1 MKVPPARADAFA
13 AAPPDDIR
21 AVLIY
26 GPDLGLVRERAESAA
41 IAVAGSLNDPFNV
54 VEFTPAALK
63 DEPSRLTDEAG
74 ALSMMGGRRVVRLRD
89 ATDSVA
95 GAATDA
101 LAATEQSG
109 DAGALIIIEAGDL
122 SPRSKLRTLF
132 EKTDGAA
139 AIACY
144 MDEGAGL
151 DDLVRK
157 TLGAAGMSA
166 ERDVVSWIA
175 GNLGSDRMVSRME
188 LEKLTL
194 YAAGRSEVTLEDAQ
208 AVIGDAAAVTLDD
221 VVYAATG
228 GNLKGLTVALARAR
242 FEGVA
247 AIAILRAASRH
258 LSRLEEAVSAMTAGA
273 NPDSAM
279 KGLRPPV
286 FFKQQNSFRNQLQR
300 WRPQTLTRAR
310 TELIQ
315 AEIDCKSTGMPDDAV
330 CERALMRLAAMAGA
344 KVPR

>member
-1 MKVPPARADAFA
+1 MKVPPARADSFA
-13 AAPPDDIR
+13 AAPPGDIR
-21 AVLIY
+21 AILIY
-26 GPDLGLVRERAESAA
+26 GPDLGLVRERAEAAA
-41 IAVAGSLNDPFNV
+41 IAVAGSLSDPFNT

-63 DEPSRLTDEAG
+63 DEPSRLTDEAC

-89 ATDSVA
+89 ATDGVT

-101 LAATEQSG
+101 LASNGE
-109 DAGALIIIEAGDL
+109 ALVIIEAGDL
-122 SPRSKLRTLF
+122 NPRSKLRALF
-132 EKTDGAA
+132 EKADGAA

-144 MDEGAGL
+144 MDEGPGL

-157 TLGAAGMSA
+157 TLGDAGMTA
-166 ERDVVSWIA
+166 DRDVVSWIA

-188 LEKLTL
+188 LEKLVL
-194 YAAGRSEVTLEDAQ
+194 YAAGQSEITLEDAQ

-228 GNLKGLTVALARAR
+228 GNLKGLTIALARAR

-247 AIAILRAASRH
+247 PISILRAASRH
-258 LSRLEEAVSAMTAGA
+258 LSRVEEAVAAMTGGA
-273 NPDSAM
+273 NPDQAM

-286 FFKQQNSFRNQLQR
+286 FFKQQTGFRNQLQR
-300 WRPQTLTRAR
+300 WRPRTLTRAR
-310 TELIQ
+310 AELIQ
-315 AEIDCKSTGMPDDAV
+315 AEIDCKTTGMPDEAV

-344 KVPR
+344 RVPR

>member
-1 MKVPPARADAFA
+1 MKVPPTRADAFA
-13 AAPPDDIR
+13 KAPPDDIR
-21 AVLIY
+21 AILIY
-26 GPDLGLVRERAESAA
+26 GPDLGLVRERAEAAA
-41 IAVAGSLNDPFNV
+41 IAIAGSLSDPFNV
-54 VEFTPAALK
+54 VEFTPSALK
-63 DEPSRLTDEAG
+63 DEPSKLTDEACG
-74 ALSMMGGRRVVRLRD
+74 MSMMGGRRVVRLRD
-89 ATDSVA
+89 ATDGVA
-95 GAATDA
+95 KAATET

-109 DAGALIIIEAGDL
+109 DGALIIVEAGDL
-122 SPRSKLRTLF
+122 SPRSKLRALF

-157 TLGAAGMSA
+157 SLGDAGISA
-166 ERDVVSWIA
+166 TGDVVSWIA

-194 YAAGRSEVTLEDAQ
+194 YAAGQSEITLEDAQ

-247 AIAILRAASRH
+247 SIAILRAASRH
-258 LSRLEEAVSAMTAGA
+258 LSRLEEAVAAMTGGA

-279 KGLRPPV
+279 KTLRPPV

-300 WRPQTLTRAR
+300 WRPQTLSRAR

-315 AEIDCKSTGMPDDAV
+315 AEIDCKTTGMPDEAV
-330 CERALMRLAAMAGA
+330 CERTLMRLAAMAGA
-344 KVPR
+344 RVPR

>member
-1 MKVPPARADAFA
+1 MKIPPARAEAFT
-13 AAPPDDIR
+13 AAPPEDIR
-21 AVLIY
+21 AILIY

-41 IAVAGSLNDPFNV
+41 KAVAGSLSDPFNI

-63 DEPSRLTDEAG
+63 DEPSRLTDEAC
-74 ALSMMGGRRVVRLRD
+74 AMSMMGGRRVVRLRD
-89 ATDSVA
+89 ATDTVA
-95 GAATDA
+95 GAATNA
-101 LAATEQSG
+101 IAADG
-109 DAGALIIIEAGDL
+109 GALVIVEAGDL
-122 SPRSKLRTLF
+122 SPRSKLRALF

-151 DDLVRK
+151 DDLVKK
-157 TLGAAGMSA
+157 TLSDAGLQAS
-166 ERDVVSWIA
+166 RDVVSWIA

-194 YAAGRSEVTLEDAQ
+194 YAQGQAEISLEDAQ

-258 LSRLEEAVSAMTAGA
+258 LSRLEEAVSAMTGGA
-273 NPDSAM
+273 NADTAM

-286 FFKQQNSFRNQLQR
+286 FFKQQNNFRNQLQR
-300 WRPQTLTRAR
+300 WRPQTLSRAR
-310 TELIQ
+310 SELIQ

>member
-1 MKVPPARADAFA
+1 MKIPPARAEAFTT
-13 AAPPDDIR
+13 APPEDIR
-21 AVLIY
+21 AILIY

-41 IAVAGSLNDPFNV
+41 KAIAGSLSDPFNI

-63 DEPSRLTDEAG
+63 DEPSRLTDEAC
-74 ALSMMGGRRVVRLRD
+74 AMSMMGGRRVVRLRD
-89 ATDSVA
+89 ATDTVA
-95 GAATDA
+95 K
-101 LAATEQSG
+101 AATEAIAADG
-109 DAGALIIIEAGDL
+109 GALVIVEAGDL
-122 SPRSKLRTLF
+122 SPRSKLRALF

-151 DDLVRK
+151 DDLVNK
-157 TLGAAGMSA
+157 TLSGAGLQAS
-166 ERDVVSWIA
+166 RDVVSWIA

-188 LEKLTL
+188 LEKLAL
-194 YAAGRSEVTLEDAQ
+194 YAQGQSEVTLEDAQ

-242 FEGVA
+242 FEGIS

-258 LSRLEEAVSAMTAGA
+258 LSRLEEAVSAMTGGA
-273 NPDSAM
+273 NADTAM
-279 KGLRPPV
+279 KGLRPLV
-286 FFKQQNSFRNQLQR
+286 FFKQQNNFRNQLQR
-300 WRPQTLTRAR
+300 WRPQTLSRAR
-310 TELIQ
+310 SELIQ

-330 CERALMRLAAMAGA
+330 CERTLMRLAAMAGA

>member
-1 MKVPPARADAFA
+1 MKVPPARAEAFA

-21 AVLIY
+21 AILIY

-41 IAVAGSLNDPFNV
+41 RAVAGSLTDPFNI

-63 DEPSRLTDEAG
+63 DEPSRLTDEAC
-74 ALSMMGGRRVVRLRD
+74 AMSMMGGRRVVRLRD
-89 ATDSVA
+89 ATDAVA
-95 GAATDA
+95 GAAADA
-101 LAATEQSG
+101 IAAEG
-109 DAGALIIIEAGDL
+109 GALMIVEAGDL
-122 SPRSKLRTLF
+122 NPRSKLRALF
-132 EKTDGAA
+132 EKSDGTA

-157 TLGAAGMSA
+157 SLADAGLQA
-166 ERDVVSWIA
+166 GRDVVTWIA

-194 YAAGRSEVTLEDAQ
+194 YAAGQSEITLEDAQ

-221 VVYAATG
+221 VVYASTG

-258 LSRLEEAVSAMTAGA
+258 LSRIEEAVSAMAAGA
-273 NPDSAM
+273 SPDTAM

-286 FFKQQNSFRNQLQR
+286 FFKQQNSFRSQIQR
-300 WRPQTLTRAR
+300 WRPQTLSRAR
-310 TELIQ
+310 AELIQ

>member
-1 MKVPPARADAFA
+1 MKIPPARADAFT
-13 AAPPDDIR
+13 AAPPAEIR
-21 AVLIY
+21 AILIY

-41 IAVAGSLNDPFNV
+41 KAVAGSLNDPFNI

-63 DEPSRLTDEAG
+63 DEPSRLTDEAC
-74 ALSMMGGRRVVRLRD
+74 AMSMMGGRRVVRLRD
-89 ATDSVA
+89 ATDAVA

-101 LAATEQSG
+101 LAATAEIG
-109 DAGALIIIEAGDL
+109 DGALVIVEAGDL
-122 SPRSKLRTLF
+122 NPRSKLRALF

-151 DDLVRK
+151 DDLVQK
-157 TLGAAGMSA
+157 ALGAAGLQAS
-166 ERDVVSWIA
+166 RDVVSWIA

-188 LEKLTL
+188 LEKLVL
-194 YAAGRSEVTLEDAQ
+194 YAAGQSEVTLEDAQ

-242 FEGVA
+242 FEGIA

-258 LSRLEEAVSAMTAGA
+258 LSRIEEAVSAMTAGA
-273 NPDSAM
+273 NADTAM

-286 FFKQQNSFRNQLQR
+286 FFKMQNSFRNQLQR
-300 WRPQTLTRAR
+300 WRPQTLSRAR
-310 TELIQ
+310 SELIQ
-315 AEIDCKSTGMPDDAV
+315 AEIDCKSTGMPDDAI

>member
-1 MKVPPARADAFA
+1 MKVPPARAEAFA

-21 AVLIY
+21 AILIY

-41 IAVAGSLNDPFNV
+41 RAVAGSLTDPFNI

-63 DEPSRLTDEAG
+63 DEPSRLTDEAC
-74 ALSMMGGRRVVRLRD
+74 AMSMMGGRRVVRLRD
-89 ATDSVA
+89 ATDAVA
-95 GAATDA
+95 GAAADA
-101 LAATEQSG
+101 IAAEG
-109 DAGALIIIEAGDL
+109 GALMIVEAGDL
-122 SPRSKLRTLF
+122 NPRSKLRALF
-132 EKTDGAA
+132 EKSDGTA

-157 TLGAAGMSA
+157 SLSDAGLQA
-166 ERDVVSWIA
+166 GRDVVTWIA

-194 YAAGRSEVTLEDAQ
+194 YAAGQSEITLEDAQ

-221 VVYAATG
+221 VVYASTG

-258 LSRLEEAVSAMTAGA
+258 LSRIEEAVSAMAAGA
-273 NPDSAM
+273 SPDTAM

-286 FFKQQNSFRNQLQR
+286 FFKQQNSFRSQIQR
-300 WRPQTLTRAR
+300 WRPQTLSRAR
-310 TELIQ
+310 AELIQ

>member
-1 MKVPPARADAFA
+1 MKVPPARAEAFA

-21 AVLIY
+21 AILIY

-41 IAVAGSLNDPFNV
+41 RAVAGSLTDPFNI

-63 DEPSRLTDEAG
+63 DEPSRLTDEAC
-74 ALSMMGGRRVVRLRD
+74 AMSMMGGRRVVRLRD
-89 ATDSVA
+89 ATDAVA
-95 GAATDA
+95 GAAADA
-101 LAATEQSG
+101 IAAEG
-109 DAGALIIIEAGDL
+109 GALMIVEAGDL
-122 SPRSKLRTLF
+122 NPRSKLRALF
-132 EKTDGAA
+132 EKSDGTA

-157 TLGAAGMSA
+157 SLSDAGLQA
-166 ERDVVSWIA
+166 GRDVVTWIA

-194 YAAGRSEVTLEDAQ
+194 YAAGQSEVTLEDAQ

-221 VVYAATG
+221 VVYASTG

-258 LSRLEEAVSAMTAGA
+258 LSRIEEAVSAMAAGA
-273 NPDSAM
+273 SPDTAM

-286 FFKQQNSFRNQLQR
+286 FFKQQNSFRSQIQR
-300 WRPQTLTRAR
+300 WRPQTLSRAR
-310 TELIQ
+310 AELIQ

>member
-1 MKVPPARADAFA
+1 MADPLRGAGTTGALNQWRAETYESAAMKIPPARAEAFTK
-13 AAPPDDIR
+13 APPDDIR
-21 AVLIY
+21 AILIY
-26 GPDLGLVRERAESAA
+26 GPDLGLVRERAEAAA
-41 IAVAGSLNDPFNV
+41 IAIAGSLSDPFNV

-63 DEPSRLTDEAG
+63 DEPSRLTDEAC
-74 ALSMMGGRRVVRLRD
+74 AMSMMGGRRVVRLRD
-89 ATDSVA
+89 ATDAVA
-95 GAATDA
+95 KAATET
-101 LAATEQSG
+101 LAATEQTG
-109 DAGALIIIEAGDL
+109 DGALIIIEAGDL
-122 SPRSKLRTLF
+122 NPRSKLRALF

-157 TLGAAGMSA
+157 SLADNGLSA
-166 ERDVVSWIA
+166 TKDVVSWIA

-194 YAAGRSEVTLEDAQ
+194 YAIGQSEITLENAQ

-247 AIAILRAASRH
+247 SIAILRAASRH
-258 LSRLEEAVSAMTAGA
+258 LSRLEEAVAAMTGGADANSAM
-273 NPDSAM
+273 
-279 KGLRPPV
+279 
-286 FFKQQNSFRNQLQR
+286 
-300 WRPQTLTRAR
+300 
-310 TELIQ
+310 
-315 AEIDCKSTGMPDDAV
+315 
-330 CERALMRLAAMAGA
+330 
-344 KVPR
+344 